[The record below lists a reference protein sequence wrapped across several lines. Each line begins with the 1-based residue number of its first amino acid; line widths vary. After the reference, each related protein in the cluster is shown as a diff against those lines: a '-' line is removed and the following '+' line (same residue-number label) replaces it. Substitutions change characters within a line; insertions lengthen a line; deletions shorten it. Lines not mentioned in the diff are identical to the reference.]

1 MVCAGR
7 YGRRMAELGE
17 HIQVATTLDEHW
29 AAVTLAR
36 AVVTAGLVACAQVLG
51 PMTSVYRWRG
61 AVEQA
66 TEWSC
71 VMKTTV
77 SNYDALAAWIAD
89 HHPYDTPEVIVTP
102 IVGGAQDYLEWI
114 SEETTAD

>member
-1 MVCAGR
+1 
-7 YGRRMAELGE
+7 MAQLDE
-17 HIQVATTLDEHW
+17 HIQVTTTLDEHG

-77 SNYDALAAWIAD
+77 SSYDALAAWIAD
-89 HHPYDTPEVIVTP
+89 HHPYDTPEMIVTP
-102 IVGGAQDYLEWI
+102 IVGGAQDYLQWI
-114 SEETTAD
+114 SEETAAD

>member
-1 MVCAGR
+1 
-7 YGRRMAELGE
+7 MAELGE
-17 HIQVATTLDEHW
+17 HIQVGTTLDGHD

-51 PMTSVYRWRG
+51 PMTSVYRWQG
-61 AVEQA
+61 EVEEA

-77 SNYDALAAWIAD
+77 SNYEALAAWIAD
-89 HHPYDTPEVIVTP
+89 HHPYDTPEMIVTP
-102 IVGGAQDYLEWI
+102 IVGGAQDYLQWI
-114 SEETTAD
+114 SEETAAD